1 MTGLAR
7 KEEIDAARVLT
18 QARFFS
24 GLTKAQLERVA
35 ALGRTRTFPQDTRI
49 YVVGDAVDD
58 FYVLA
63 DGMVRFTLGLGKR
76 DTSAGDIIRR
86 GDVFGWAP
94 LVEGH
99 ARRIATAY
107 CLTPCEVIAIDGG
120 ALIALMESDSALGF
134 ALMKR
139 LAVLLTSELVA
150 FAAG

>member
-1 MTGLAR
+1 LSGVVRNLHVADLLA
-7 KEEIDAARVLT
+7 

-24 GLTKAQLERVA
+24 GVTMAQLERVA
-35 ALGRTRTFPQDTRI
+35 ALGTMRGFPQDTRI
-49 YVVGDAVDD
+49 YAVGDAADD
-58 FYVLA
+58 VYVLA

-76 DTSAGDIIRR
+76 DTSAGEIIRR

-99 ARRIATAY
+99 ERRIATAY
-107 CLTPCEVIAIDGG
+107 CLTPCEVVAIDGA
-120 ALIALMESDSALGF
+120 ALNRLMESDSTLGYAL
-134 ALMKR
+134 LKK

>member
-1 MTGLAR
+1 LGVVQLPVASLLA
-7 KEEIDAARVLT
+7 

-24 GLTKAQLERVA
+24 GLSKAQLERVA
-35 ALGRTRTFPQDTRI
+35 AIARMRSFPQDTRI
-49 YVVGDAVDD
+49 YTVGDAVDD

-63 DGMVRFTLGLGKR
+63 DGMLRFTLGLGKR
-76 DTSAGDIIRR
+76 DTAAGDIIRR
-86 GDVFGWAP
+86 GDIFGWAP

-107 CLTPCEVIAIDGG
+107 CLTACEVVAIDGA
-120 ALIALMESDSALGF
+120 ALNRLMEADSALGY
-134 ALMKR
+134 ALMKK

>member
-1 MTGLAR
+1 LSVVANLHVAGLLR
-7 KEEIDAARVLT
+7 

-24 GLTKAQLERVA
+24 GLTAAQIEQVA
-35 ALGRTRTFPQDTRI
+35 ALGRMKSFPQDTRI
-49 YVVGDAVDD
+49 YTVGDAVDD

-63 DGMVRFTLGLGKR
+63 EGMLRFTLGLGKR

-86 GDVFGWAP
+86 GDIFGWAP

-107 CLTPCEVIAIDGG
+107 CLTPCDVVAIDGA
-120 ALIALMESDSALGF
+120 ALNALMEADVSLGY
-134 ALMKR
+134 ALMKK

>member
-1 MTGLAR
+1 MNVVHNLDVAR
-7 KEEIDAARVLT
+7 LLGE
-18 QARFFS
+18 ARFFA
-24 GLTKAQLERVA
+24 GLTKSQLERVA
-35 ALGRTRTFPQDTRI
+35 QIARMRSFPKDTRI
-49 YVVGDAVDD
+49 YTVGDAVDD

-63 DGMVRFTLGLGKR
+63 DGMLRFTLGLGKR

-86 GDVFGWAP
+86 GEVFGWAP

-107 CLTPCEVIAIDGG
+107 CLTPCEVVAIDGA
-120 ALIALMESDSALGF
+120 ALNRLMEADSDLGF
-134 ALMKR
+134 RLMKK

>member
-1 MTGLAR
+1 MDL
-7 KEEIDAARVLT
+7 EPVRVLG

-24 GLTKAQLERVA
+24 GLGKAQLERVA
-35 ALGRTRTFPQDTRI
+35 AIGRRRAFPQDTRI
-49 YVVGDAVDD
+49 YTVGDKVDD

-76 DTSAGDIIRR
+76 ETSAGDIIRR

-94 LVEGH
+94 LVEGNP
-99 ARRIATAY
+99 RRIATAY
-107 CLTPCEVIAIDGG
+107 CLTACEVIAIDGRK
-120 ALIALMESDSALGF
+120 LNALMEGDPGLGF
-134 ALMKR
+134 ALMKK

>member
-1 MTGLAR
+1 VAR
-7 KEEIDAARVLT
+7 LLGE
-18 QARFFS
+18 ARFFA
-24 GLTKAQLERVA
+24 GLTKSQLERVA
-35 ALGRTRTFPQDTRI
+35 QLARLRSFPQDTRI
-49 YVVGDAVDD
+49 YTVGDTVDD

-63 DGMVRFTLGLGKR
+63 EGMLRFTLGLGKR

-86 GDVFGWAP
+86 GEVFGWAP

-107 CLTPCEVIAIDGG
+107 CLTACEVVAIDGA
-120 ALIALMESDSALGF
+120 ALNRLMEADSDLGF
-134 ALMKR
+134 RLMKK

>member
-1 MTGLAR
+1 LSGVVNLQ
-7 KEEIDAARVLT
+7 AATLLG

-24 GLTKAQLERVA
+24 SLSKQQLKRVA
-35 ALGRTRTFPQDTRI
+35 ALGRLRSFPQDTRI
-49 YVVGDAVDD
+49 YAIGDAVDD

-63 DGMVRFTLGLGKR
+63 EGMVRFTLGLGKR
-76 DTSAGDIIRR
+76 ETSAGDIIRR
-86 GDVFGWAP
+86 GEVFGWAP

-107 CLTPCEVIAIDGG
+107 CLTACEVVAIEGR
-120 ALIALMESDSALGF
+120 ALSGLMEEDSALGY
-134 ALMKR
+134 ALLKK

>member
-1 MTGLAR
+1 MSAVR
-7 KEEIDAARVLT
+7 KLDVAQLLGE
-18 QARFFS
+18 ARFFS
-24 GLTKAQLERVA
+24 ALGPAQLERVA
-35 ALGRTRTFPQDTRI
+35 RLGRVRSFPQDTRI
-49 YVVGDAVDD
+49 YAVGDAVDD

-63 DGMVRFTLGLGKR
+63 EGVVRFTLGLGKR

-86 GDVFGWAP
+86 GEVFGWAP

-107 CLTPCEVIAIDGG
+107 CLTPCEVVAIDGA
-120 ALIALMESDSALGF
+120 ALNRLMEADSALGY
-134 ALMKR
+134 ALLKK

>member
-1 MTGLAR
+1 MSVVHNLDVAR
-7 KEEIDAARVLT
+7 LLGE
-18 QARFFS
+18 ARFFA
-24 GLTKAQLERVA
+24 GLTKSQLERVA
-35 ALGRTRTFPQDTRI
+35 QIARMRSFPKDTRI
-49 YVVGDAVDD
+49 YTVGDAVDD

-63 DGMVRFTLGLGKR
+63 DGMLRFTLGLGKR

-86 GDVFGWAP
+86 GEVFGWAP

-107 CLTPCEVIAIDGG
+107 CLTACEVVAIDGA
-120 ALIALMESDSALGF
+120 ALNRLMEADSDLGF
-134 ALMKR
+134 RLMKK